1 MKKHLI
7 LIFFLLIT
15 IAYATLATA
24 WTPPSNGNFYNV
36 YALYNVTNITAQYVF
51 ENGTRACTASNG
63 LCDVNDDVWNLTGS
77 SWLYNNSDILEWN
90 QTKGDARYYTI
101 SSADATFITLANEG
115 NLDVNSSDFWDIY
128 DVPSDI
134 EDLLLIPCGNITGT
148 SSDLC
153 TLADTTYSAGT
164 GIILTGTTFSLN
176 TSYTDILYY
185 PQSTADSLF
194 IAQADEANLDVNS
207 ADFWDS
213 IDTPSDFTTV
223 TASSFITAS
232 EFNGS
237 LNWSMLQNYPSAC
250 STGETLTAIGDTLT
264 CSAISITESQISDL
278 TPHTN
283 LSESNVE
290 GYIFDADNTGS
301 LTTTGDIFAANFNAT
316 NDICIDGGNCL
327 SEAGSGSGDITSVT
341 TNATSGLQGGALSG
355 AVDLYINST
364 YLNATIDDR
373 DTNANTICS
382 GTTTYLDGEGNCDD
396 ISSVYQA
403 AGTYAGTG
411 TCAAGTVVQNTT
423 TGGVQCV
430 TDADT
435 TYSAG
440 GTLLDLTGTTFSIN
454 EGTLTDTYL
463 CTYSSSGTQLVCNT
477 DPATYSP
484 VAGSTSIVT
493 VGTVTTGT
501 WQGTSIADAYV
512 DNAITVSG
520 GTIGSNSISGTL
532 TTTATLTVG
541 DGGDAVNF
549 DTSTWDVTAG
559 NFSGVVETA
568 YANGGRIYDNS
579 TCVVIW
585 GQSSRLEVC

>member
-1 MKKHLI
+1 MRKLTFI
-7 LIFFLLIT
+7 LLLLLLSNSAFALPDFQQT
-15 IAYATLATA
+15 RNSSYN
-24 WTPPSNGNFYNV
+24 WTYSLNNVSNI
-36 YALYNVTNITAQYVF
+36 YALFVNVTNDVCVVGGNCLSSVSGGSGDNSSWNESYA
-51 ENGTRACTASNG
+51 NG
-63 LCDVNDDVWNLTGS
+63 LYLNSTSTLNGS
-77 SWLYNNSDILEWN
+77 NVL
-90 QTKGDARYYTI
+90 
-101 SSADATFITLANEG
+101 
-115 NLDVNSSDFWDIY
+115 
-128 DVPSDI
+128 
-134 EDLLLIPCGNITGT
+134 
-148 SSDLC
+148 
-153 TLADTTYSAGT
+153 AGT
-164 GIILTGTTFSLN
+164 INLAYLD
-176 TSYTDILYY
+176 TD
-185 PQSTADSLF
+185 
-194 IAQADEANLDVNS
+194 V
-207 ADFWDS
+207 
-213 IDTPSDFTTV
+213 V
-223 TASSFITAS
+223 TAA
-232 EFNGS
+232 E
-237 LNWSMLQNYPSAC
+237 
-250 STGETLTAIGDTLT
+250 LTAGLAAQDECSEITNCVINALT
-264 CSAISITESQISDL
+264 NNTVAYFSSVLSDDWSNVSITESQISDL
-278 TPHTN
+278 SFHTN
-283 LSESNVE
+283 LSESDVE
-290 GYIFDADNTGS
+290 GYIFDADNTGTLNTS
-301 LTTTGDIFAANFNAT
+301 GNIFATNINAT
-316 NDICIDGGNCL
+316 NDICIFGGNCL
-327 SEAGSGSGDITSVT
+327 SEAGSGSGDITAVT
-341 TNATSGLQGGALSG
+341 TTAAGGLQGGVTSG
-355 AVDLYINST
+355 DANISINTT
-364 YLNATIDDR
+364 YLSSAITAL
-373 DTNANTICS
+373 DTNANTICSGTTTYLDGEGNCDDISGVYLTSYTETDPIWNGNASRVTALETSNTTIFTLANAINTTANIEGLGFVTGAHTTDTNASTACS

-559 NFSGVVETA
+559 NFSGVVETG
-568 YANGGRIYDNS
+568 YANGARIYDNS
-579 TCVVIW
+579 TCIVIE
-585 GQSSRLEVC
+585 GPTSRLEVC

>member
-1 MKKHLI
+1 MRKLTFI
-7 LIFFLLIT
+7 LLLLLLSNSAFALPDFQQT
-15 IAYATLATA
+15 RNSSYN
-24 WTPPSNGNFYNV
+24 WTYSLNNVSNI
-36 YALYNVTNITAQYVF
+36 YALFVNVTNDVCVVGGNCLSSVSGGSGDNSSWNESYA
-51 ENGTRACTASNG
+51 NG
-63 LCDVNDDVWNLTGS
+63 LYLNSTSTLNGS
-77 SWLYNNSDILEWN
+77 NVL
-90 QTKGDARYYTI
+90 
-101 SSADATFITLANEG
+101 
-115 NLDVNSSDFWDIY
+115 
-128 DVPSDI
+128 
-134 EDLLLIPCGNITGT
+134 
-148 SSDLC
+148 
-153 TLADTTYSAGT
+153 AGT
-164 GIILTGTTFSLN
+164 INLAYLD
-176 TSYTDILYY
+176 TD
-185 PQSTADSLF
+185 
-194 IAQADEANLDVNS
+194 V
-207 ADFWDS
+207 
-213 IDTPSDFTTV
+213 V
-223 TASSFITAS
+223 TAA
-232 EFNGS
+232 E
-237 LNWSMLQNYPSAC
+237 
-250 STGETLTAIGDTLT
+250 LTAGLAAQDECSEITNCVINALT
-264 CSAISITESQISDL
+264 NNTVAYFSSVLSDDWSNVSITESQISDL
-278 TPHTN
+278 SFHTN
-283 LSESNVE
+283 LSESDVE
-290 GYIFDADNTGS
+290 GYIFDADNTGTLNTS
-301 LTTTGDIFAANFNAT
+301 GNIFATNINAT
-316 NDICIDGGNCL
+316 NDICIFGGNCL
-327 SEAGSGSGDITSVT
+327 SEAGSGSGDITAVT
-341 TNATSGLQGGALSG
+341 TTAAGGLQGGVTSG
-355 AVDLYINST
+355 DANISINTT
-364 YLNATIDDR
+364 YLSSAITAL